1 MEFLLI
7 GVVVT
12 AAVAF
17 LLIRRQKAKVASR
30 KKTYPSKG
38 TAPVPGSVPGSVPEA
53 PAPVTPATP
62 TLERPP
68 KIQ

>member
-12 AAVAF
+12 AAAIF
-17 LLIRRQKAKVASR
+17 LFVRRQKAKAR
-30 KKTYPSKG
+30 QRAIDYTSKG
-38 TAPVPGSVPGSVPEA
+38 TAPTPGSVPEV

-62 TLERPP
+62 GTPGTGRPQ

>member
-17 LLIRRQKAKVASR
+17 LLIRRQKAKVAQR
-30 KKTYPSKG
+30 KIDYRSKG
-38 TAPVPGSVPGSVPEA
+38 TAPDPVVTPGVPE
-53 PAPVTPATP
+53 PVTPAEPGLT
-62 TLERPP
+62 RPP

>member
-17 LLIRRQKAKVASR
+17 LLIRRQKARVASR

-38 TAPVPGSVPGSVPEA
+38 TAPTPGSVPEA
-53 PAPVTPATP
+53 SAPVTPATP
-62 TLERPP
+62 TDTRPP